1 MATISYDFHF
11 GKEINIGQR
20 TGYKKNKVTRFE
32 EKVHEV

>member
-11 GKEINIGQR
+11 EKEINIGQK
-20 TGYKKNKVTRFE
+20 TGYKKNNVTWFE